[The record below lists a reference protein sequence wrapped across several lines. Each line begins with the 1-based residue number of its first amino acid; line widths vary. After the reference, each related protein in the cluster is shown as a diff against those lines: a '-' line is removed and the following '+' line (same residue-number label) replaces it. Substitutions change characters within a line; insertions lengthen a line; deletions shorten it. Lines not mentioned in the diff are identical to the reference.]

1 MQAQDNAAA
10 ADRESLDRIRR
21 GGKERTEGV
30 SRLYQAYARRF
41 LAYFLKHRMP
51 REHAEELVQDAF
63 VNVVRHCGDFRGDT
77 RIDAWMWA
85 IVRNALIDYFRRQRP
100 EQAVDVDEL
109 VDLAGAVAAPPQ
121 ADSRDLEDCVRG
133 AFAAFGETF
142 HDRAA
147 VLALVVFEGWTID
160 DVAGMLKRTPG
171 ATREYLSQC
180 RKKLKIFLEPCREFL
195 AG

>member
-1 MQAQDNAAA
+1 MPSTNDNGT
-10 ADRESLDRIRR
+10 DQESLNRIRR
-21 GGKERTEGV
+21 GGRERTEGV

-51 REHAEELVQDAF
+51 REHAEELVQDVF

-85 IVRNALIDYFRRQRP
+85 IVRNGLIDYVRRQRP
-100 EQAVDVDEL
+100 EQSVDEL
-109 VDLAGAVAAPPQ
+109 A
-121 ADSRDLEDCVRG
+121 DCVRG

-142 HDRAA
+142 RDRAA
-147 VLALVVFEGWTID
+147 VLSLVAFDGWTID
-160 DVAGMLKRTPG
+160 DVAAMLKRTPG

-180 RKKLKIFLEPCREFL
+180 RKKLKAFLEPCREFL